1 MISLKDYIKRQ
12 NGVPLGHSNSLKNM
26 LKRSFGANSFNLFW
40 VHWNPI
46 WNYYLNRYIFKPLK
60 QVFNTYL
67 ALVVTFIFWG
77 VIHDLVGLLIYK
89 RMSYLFTTWFV
100 IMGIIVAIFKANK
113 LTYKTQTKKL
123 NFFCNTL
130 LIVVSFLLAKLIL
143 NGIYF

>member
-12 NGVPLGHSNSLKNM
+12 NGVPLGHSHSLKHM

-40 VHWNPI
+40 VHWNPV
-46 WNYYLNRYIFKPLK
+46 WNYYLNRYIFKHLK

-67 ALVVTFIFWG
+67 ALVVTFAFSG
-77 VIHDLVGLLIYK
+77 FIHDLVGLLIYK
-89 RMSYLFTTWFV
+89 RMSFIFTTWFV
-100 IMGIIVAIFKANK
+100 IMGIIVAIFKANR

-123 NFFCNTL
+123 NFAYNAL
-130 LIVVSFLLAKLIL
+130 LIVVSFLLVRLIL